1 MGRRRKKTVPFVNCY
16 VSQPF
21 KALTVWW
28 GQKGRVEARKELLFF
43 ITPNLPL
50 FRIFQCREE
59 GCLCSGDNEVR
70 GTRCNQTV
78 GRSPSPLQHPSVCF
92 VPLPLWF
99 APRPQPFSQ
108 HRDSST
114 SRHRLSFICALS
126 QRLSF
131 VKGGACCQ
139 VASLYSSVQAHRG
152 PEALK
157 RTWLLF
163 SPLLWRRSFILL
175 HVSVGLEYRGI

>member
-1 MGRRRKKTVPFVNCY
+1 MVGAKRKSG
-16 VSQPF
+16 SQ
-21 KALTVWW
+21 KRLA
-28 GQKGRVEARKELLFF
+28 FF
-43 ITPNLPL
+43 YYAKPSSFLKKIS
-50 FRIFQCREE
+50 QYREE
-59 GCLCSGDNEVR
+59 GRLCSGDNKVR

-78 GRSPSPLQHPSVCF
+78 GRSPSPLQYPSVCF

-139 VASLYSSVQAHRG
+139 VASLYSPVQAHQG

-157 RTWLLF
+157 RT
-163 SPLLWRRSFILL
+163 
-175 HVSVGLEYRGI
+175 

>member
-1 MGRRRKKTVPFVNCY
+1 MPDGQEEKKLSHLSTVMCHNRLKHSLCGGG
-16 VSQPF
+16 
-21 KALTVWW
+21 K
-28 GQKGRVEARKELLFF
+28 KEEWKPEKSCFF
-43 ITPNLPL
+43 SMTPNLP
-50 FRIFQCREE
+50 FFKISQCREE
-59 GCLCSGDNEVR
+59 GYLCSGDNEVR
-70 GTRCNQTV
+70 GTWCNQTV

-99 APRPQPFSQ
+99 SPRPQPFSQ

-139 VASLYSSVQAHRG
+139 VASLYSPVQAHQG

-157 RTWLLF
+157 RT
-163 SPLLWRRSFILL
+163 
-175 HVSVGLEYRGI
+175 